1 MRLVGAETRRMTARD
16 PLHSTHVGA
25 DRMMLGALWCLA
37 VLSFALA
44 PWHGTWAGAL
54 GIGIPAAVI
63 PSFMAYAFPGSLAT
77 RLTVAAMLMV
87 FCALNIHQAYGMIEL
102 HFGVF
107 VSLAFLLCYRDWR
120 PIMLGAVVI
129 ALHHLSFNYFQQLGY
144 GLMCF
149 TETGLGIV
157 FAHAAYVVVETVVLS
172 YFAILLRAEGIQATE
187 LRQMVTAMTATQDK
201 VDLSAGDSVTH
212 STAGRALGG
221 LMQRLRSVVTSIAAG
236 TDTVARAADDMATGS
251 GELAARTQ
259 TQGAALTQT
268 TDAVEQLTHTL
279 RNTEEQA
286 RQAIALVE
294 SAVHVAGRGGEVVSE
309 VVSTMAEINR
319 SSGRIADIISVIDA
333 IAFQTNLLAL
343 NAAVEAAR
351 AGDQGRGFAVVAS
364 EVRSLAQ
371 RSATAAREIKEL
383 IGTSVDNVSTGSV
396 LVNQAGTTMAEVV
409 NSVRSVTEIVKNFH
423 RAAQQQSEG
432 ITQVNRAVAE
442 MQSVARQNAALVES
456 MSQAS
461 DQLRAQGAQLMTAVD
476 LFQLSGDELE
486 LSAQRG

>member
-1 MRLVGAETRRMTARD
+1 M
-16 PLHSTHVGA
+16 A
-25 DRMMLGALWCLA
+25 DRLMLGVLWCLA
-37 VLSFALA
+37 ILSFALA
-44 PWHGTWAGAL
+44 PWHATWAGAL
-54 GIGIPAAVI
+54 GIAIPAAVI
-63 PSFMAYAFPGSLAT
+63 PSFMAYAWPGSLTT
-77 RLTVAAMLMV
+77 RMTVAAMLMV
-87 FCALNIHQAYGMIEL
+87 FCALNIHQSYGMIEL
-102 HFGVF
+102 HFGIF
-107 VSLAFLLCYRDWR
+107 VCLAFLLCYRDWR
-120 PIMLGAVVI
+120 PIVFGALVAAV
-129 ALHHLSFNYFQQLGY
+129 HHLSFNYFQELGY
-144 GLMCF
+144 GVLCF

-157 FAHAAYVVVETVVLS
+157 LAHAAYVVVETVVLS
-172 YFAILLRAEGIQATE
+172 YLAIMLRAEGIQAGE
-187 LRQMVTAMTATQDK
+187 LRRMVTSMTATQDK
-201 VDLSAGDSVTH
+201 VDLSTRETTINSA
-212 STAGRALGG
+212 AGRALSG
-221 LMQRLRSVVTSIAAG
+221 LMERLRSVVTSIAAG

-259 TQGAALTQT
+259 TQGSALIQT

-279 RNTEEQA
+279 HNTEEQA

-294 SAVHVAGRGGEVVSE
+294 SAVHVAGRGGDVVSE

-383 IGTSVDNVSTGSV
+383 IETSVSNVSAGSV

-409 NSVRSVTEIVKNFH
+409 NSVCSVTEIVKNFH
-423 RAAQQQSEG
+423 RAVQQQGEG
-432 ITQVNRAVAE
+432 ITQVNRAVTQ

-461 DQLRAQGAQLMTAVD
+461 DTLRAQGAQLMSAVD
-476 LFQLSGDELE
+476 LFQLGQDELA
-486 LSAQRG
+486 LSPSRA

>member
-1 MRLVGAETRRMTARD
+1 
-16 PLHSTHVGA
+16 
-25 DRMMLGALWCLA
+25 
-37 VLSFALA
+37 
-44 PWHGTWAGAL
+44 
-54 GIGIPAAVI
+54 
-63 PSFMAYAFPGSLAT
+63 MAYAWPGSLTT
-77 RLTVAAMLMV
+77 RMTVAAMLMV
-87 FCALNIHQAYGMIEL
+87 FCALNIHQSYGMIEL
-102 HFGVF
+102 HFGIF
-107 VSLAFLLCYRDWR
+107 VCLAFLLCYRDWR
-120 PIMLGAVVI
+120 PIVFGALVAAV
-129 ALHHLSFNYFQQLGY
+129 HHLSFNYFQELGY
-144 GLMCF
+144 GVLCF

-157 FAHAAYVVVETVVLS
+157 LAHAAYVVVETVVLS
-172 YFAILLRAEGIQATE
+172 YLAIMLRAEGIQAGE
-187 LRQMVTAMTATQDK
+187 LRRMVTSMTATQDK
-201 VDLSAGDSVTH
+201 VDLSTRETTINSA
-212 STAGRALGG
+212 AGRALSG
-221 LMQRLRSVVTSIAAG
+221 LMERLRSVVTSIAAG

-259 TQGAALTQT
+259 TQGSALIQT

-279 RNTEEQA
+279 HNTEEQA

-294 SAVHVAGRGGEVVSE
+294 SAVHVAGRGGDVVSE

-383 IGTSVDNVSTGSV
+383 IGNSVSNVSAGSV

-409 NSVRSVTEIVKNFH
+409 NSVCSVTEIVKNFH
-423 RAAQQQSEG
+423 RAVQQQGEG
-432 ITQVNRAVAE
+432 ITQVNRAVTQ

-461 DQLRAQGAQLMTAVD
+461 DTLRAQGAQLMSAVD
-476 LFQLSGDELE
+476 LFQLGQNELAP
-486 LSAQRG
+486 SPSRA

>member
-1 MRLVGAETRRMTARD
+1 
-16 PLHSTHVGA
+16 
-25 DRMMLGALWCLA
+25 MLGALWCLA
-37 VLSFALA
+37 ILSFALA

-63 PSFMAYAFPGSLAT
+63 PSFMAYVFPGSLAT

-120 PIMLGAVVI
+120 PIVLGAVVI

-172 YFAILLRAEGIQATE
+172 YFAVLLRAEGIQASE
-187 LRQMVTAMTATQDK
+187 LRRMVTAMTATQDK
-201 VDLSAGDSVTH
+201 VDLSAGDSEAH

-221 LMQRLRSVVTSIAAG
+221 LMQRLRSVVSSISEG

-268 TDAVEQLTHTL
+268 TDAVAQLTHTL

-383 IGTSVDNVSTGSV
+383 IGTSVNNVSAGSV

-423 RAAQQQSEG
+423 RATQQQSEG

-476 LFQLSGDELE
+476 LFQLSGDELA
-486 LSAQRG
+486 LSASRG

>member
-1 MRLVGAETRRMTARD
+1 MKERD
-16 PLHSTHVGA
+16 PLHQTHVRA
-25 DRMMLGALWCLA
+25 DRLMVGVLWCLA
-37 VLSFALA
+37 ILSFALA
-44 PWHGTWAGAL
+44 PWHHTWAGAL
-54 GIGIPAAVI
+54 GVGIPAAVI
-63 PSFMAYAFPGSLAT
+63 PSFMAYAWPGSLAT
-77 RLTVAAMLMV
+77 RMTVAAMLMV

-102 HFGVF
+102 HFGIF
-107 VSLAFLLCYRDWR
+107 VCLAFLLCYRDWR
-120 PIMLGAVVI
+120 PIVFGAAVTAV
-129 ALHHLSFNYFQQLGY
+129 HHLSFNYFQELGY
-144 GLMCF
+144 GVLCF
-149 TETGLGIV
+149 TKTGLGIV
-157 FAHAAYVVVETVVLS
+157 FAHAAYVVAETALLS
-172 YFAILLRAEGIQATE
+172 YLSIMLRADGIQAAE
-187 LRQMVTAMTATQDK
+187 LRGMVTAMTATHDK
-201 VDLSAGDSVTH
+201 VDLSARDGTIH
-212 STAGRALGG
+212 SATGRALGG
-221 LMQRLRSVVTSIAAG
+221 LMERLRSVVRSIAEG

-259 TQGAALTQT
+259 TQGSALSQT
-268 TDAVEQLTHTL
+268 TDAVAQLTHTFHK
-279 RNTEEQA
+279 TEEQA

-309 VVSTMAEINR
+309 VVTTMAEINR
-319 SSGRIADIISVIDA
+319 SSSRIADIISVIDA

-383 IGTSVDNVSTGSV
+383 IGTSVDNVSAGSV

-409 NSVRSVTEIVKNFH
+409 SSVRRVTDIVKNFH

-442 MQSVARQNAALVES
+442 MESVARQNAALVES

-461 DQLRAQGAQLMTAVD
+461 DQLRAQGAQLMSAVE
-476 LFQLSGDELE
+476 LFHIGRDELA
-486 LSAQRG
+486 LS